1 MSSCPQFWLNEPAV
15 LWREAREFFPF
26 TENDKRCTAAA
37 LNSFTRF
44 GVYLALVLMIVRM
57 EIVWLVVGVL
67 FAIFSIGAWKFMEGR
82 GAVREGFDSSFDP
95 QTAAPVLD
103 PRDVINEYLPDII
116 GERMRT
122 VPTAANPFMNV
133 LLTDIGDNPYKP
145 PAKNAGSQEVKAELD
160 SYFQTMFADDP
171 GDVFNHTSGQRNW
184 VTMPSTTIPN
194 DQESFANWLYR
205 VPGQTCKEG
214 NMDVCNFNT
223 GAEGIPWREMRKL
236 T

>member
-1 MSSCPQFWLNEPAV
+1 MSSCPQFWLEDPSV
-15 LWREAREFFPF
+15 LWKSANEFFPF
-26 TENDKRCTAAA
+26 TEYDKRCTAAA

-44 GVYLALVLMIVRM
+44 GIYLSLVLAAVRM
-57 EIVWLVVGVL
+57 ELIWLIIGVL
-67 FAIFSIGAWKFMEGR
+67 FAVFAVGAWKFMDSN
-82 GAVREGFDSSFDP
+82 GAVREGFEQHDGFD
-95 QTAAPVLD
+95 TAAPILD
-103 PRDVINEYLPDII
+103 PRAVINEYVPDII

-122 VPTAANPFMNV
+122 VPTASNPFMNV
-133 LLTDIGDNPYKP
+133 MLTDIGDNPYKP
-145 PAKNAGSQEVKAELD
+145 PATNAGSQAVKAELD
-160 SYFQTMFADDP
+160 SYFQTMFANDP

-184 VTMPSTTIPN
+184 IIMPSTTIPN

-223 GAEGIPWREMRKL
+223 GAEALPWREMRKL